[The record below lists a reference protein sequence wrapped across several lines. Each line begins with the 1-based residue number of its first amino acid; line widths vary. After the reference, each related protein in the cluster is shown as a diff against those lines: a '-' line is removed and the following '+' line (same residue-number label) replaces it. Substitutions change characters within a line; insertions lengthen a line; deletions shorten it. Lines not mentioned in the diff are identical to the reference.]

1 MRASQCGQRRTWR
14 RARRVSGWSRSGGLE
29 GVPAF
34 GGWIAN
40 DKTRIFLVVEGPEKI
55 DQAVKSFARIGI
67 EGNVAAGRP
76 RRKVDPAVV
85 ARLDGLGLS
94 GIANVVAAIKLAK
107 YLKSGPDSVF
117 ITVAT
122 DGAELYGSEREGY
135 AAQEFPD
142 GMDEVNAAELYA
154 RHMLAATTDNLLE
167 LTRIDRDRIFNL
179 GYYTWVEQQGIALD
193 AFDSRRDQSFW
204 TGLTEVLPKWDA
216 LIEETNR
223 RTGLAA

>member
-1 MRASQCGQRRTWR
+1 MLLNGYGEHNIQGIGDKHVPLIQNVMNTDFVIGVSDAVSDGLMQVFNTEVGRDYL
-14 RARRVSGWSRSGGLE
+14 ARRC
-29 GVPAF
+29 
-34 GGWIAN
+34 
-40 DKTRIFLVVEGPEKI
+40 
-55 DQAVKSFARIGI
+55 
-67 EGNVAAGRP
+67 
-76 RRKVDPAVV
+76 KVDPAVV

-107 YLKSGPDSVF
+107 YLRSGPDSVF

-122 DGAELYGSEREGY
+122 DGAELYGSEQESY
-135 AAQEFPD
+135 AAAMFPD